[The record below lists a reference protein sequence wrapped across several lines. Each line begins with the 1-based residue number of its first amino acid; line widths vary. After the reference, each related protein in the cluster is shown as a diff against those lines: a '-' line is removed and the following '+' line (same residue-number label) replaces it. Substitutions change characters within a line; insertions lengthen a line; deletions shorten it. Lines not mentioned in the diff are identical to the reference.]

1 MLFYGGIM
9 KKFVIAS
16 LFSAVLLAAPLTTL
30 PAGAINSQADSN
42 SKKGYVS
49 VSYTSE
55 KEVAPD
61 TVEIAIAVKTYDK
74 KSMQEASRKN
84 KEISD
89 KIYSYLKSAINNAD
103 GDYIKT
109 SNYTASP
116 LYTYNNGKRTFDKY
130 EVSNN
135 VVVHTKSL
143 DKISFMIDKSLTLG
157 ATDVDSL
164 NFSLSEKD
172 AQCSDL
178 LTIATKQARKRA
190 DLVAGAAG
198 SSVSGIKSLDT
209 SCSVHGNYGVP
220 QYRNMMLKASGAMDM
235 AESAPA
241 KIEPGVVRIYS
252 TVNASFYLK

>member
-9 KKFVIAS
+9 KKIVIAS
-16 LFSAVLLAAPLTTL
+16 LFSAVLLATPLTTL
-30 PAGAINSQADSN
+30 SAGAINSQADSN

-61 TVEIAIAVKTYDK
+61 TVEISIAVRTDDK

-103 GDYIKT
+103 GDYVKT
-109 SNYTASP
+109 SNYSATP
-116 LYTYNNGKRTFDKY
+116 LYTYNNGRRNLDKY

-135 VVVHTKSL
+135 IIVHTKSL
-143 DKISFMIDKSLTLG
+143 DKISSMIDKSLSLG
-157 ATDVDSL
+157 ATNIDSL

-172 AQCSDL
+172 AQCADL

-190 DLVAGAAG
+190 DLVAGTAG
-198 SSVSGIKSLDT
+198 SSVTGIKSLDT
-209 SCSVHGNYGVP
+209 SCSVSGRYGVP
-220 QYRNMMLKASGAMDM
+220 QYRNMMVKASGAMDM
-235 AESAPA
+235 VESAPTQ
-241 KIEPGVVRIYS
+241 IEPGVVRIYS